1 MLRVQQLLWGHSMSS
16 SAVNHKTNLEYAVA
30 MAQHSRG
37 EPVGASIYKEGRFLC
52 CEDSTVLLTNDPTAT
67 AEINAI
73 RMACS
78 MLGRY
83 DLYDCVLY
91 SSRKPCPMCDEV
103 IKACNIKEVHY
114 PS

>member
-1 MLRVQQLLWGHSMSS
+1 MMEHQ
-16 SAVNHKTNLEYAVA
+16 TNLEYAIA

-37 EPVGASIYKEGRFLC
+37 EPFGASIYKEGRFLC
-52 CEDSTVLLTNDPTAT
+52 CEDSTVMLKCDPTAT

-78 MLGRY
+78 MLGRC